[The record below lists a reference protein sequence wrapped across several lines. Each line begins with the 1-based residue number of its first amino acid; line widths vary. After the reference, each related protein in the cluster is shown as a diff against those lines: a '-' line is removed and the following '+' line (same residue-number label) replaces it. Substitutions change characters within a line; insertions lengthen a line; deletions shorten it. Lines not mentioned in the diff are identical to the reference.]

1 MWLKKESTKTIVACI
16 DFSQG
21 TERILKAAS
30 KFAKALQEH
39 VYLVHVIDDTP
50 LYTMYG
56 MYPEEMPA
64 MAEYRGLASG
74 RAKLKMEEAKATLE
88 SMGVAVVSEILDG
101 QPQDAIMDF
110 AEKVAT
116 DMVIVGT
123 HGHSAIGSVLMGS
136 VASGLVRQ
144 AKVPVLVVPCDE

>member
-1 MWLKKESTKTIVACI
+1 MKNIVVCI
-16 DFSQG
+16 DFSHG

-30 KFAKALQEH
+30 QFAKALQEH

-50 LYTMYG
+50 LFTMYG
-56 MYPEEMPA
+56 MYPEEVPA
-64 MAEYRGLASG
+64 IAEYRELASA
-74 RAKLKMEEAKATLE
+74 RAEAKMEEAKANLA
-88 SMGVAVVSEILDG
+88 SMGLAVITEILDG
-101 QPQDAIMDF
+101 QPQTAIMDF
-110 AEKVAT
+110 AAKVAT

-144 AKVPVLVVPCDE
+144 AKMPVLVVPCGE

>member
-1 MWLKKESTKTIVACI
+1 MKTIVVCI
-16 DFSQG
+16 DFSHG

-30 KFAKALQEH
+30 KLAKALQEH

-56 MYPEEMPA
+56 MYPEEIPA
-64 MAEYRGLASG
+64 MAEYRELASS
-74 RAKLKMEEAKATLE
+74 RARQKMEDAKARLE
-88 SMGVAVVSEILDG
+88 GMGVAVVSEILDG
-101 QPQDAIMDF
+101 QPQSAIMDF
-110 AEKVAT
+110 AVKVAT
-116 DMVIVGT
+116 DMVVVGT

>member
-1 MWLKKESTKTIVACI
+1 MKTIVVCI
-16 DFSQG
+16 DFSNG
-21 TERILKAAS
+21 TECVLKAAS
-30 KFAKALQEH
+30 KLAKALQEH

-56 MYPEEMPA
+56 MYPEEIPA
-64 MAEYRGLASG
+64 MAEYRELASV
-74 RAKLKMEEAKATLE
+74 RARQKMEDAKARLE
-88 SMGVAVVSEILDG
+88 GMGVAVVSEILDG
-101 QPQDAIMDF
+101 QPQAAIMDF
-110 AEKVAT
+110 AIKVAT
-116 DMVIVGT
+116 DMVVVGT